1 MSRSATGLRAWVVQ
15 RASAVYL
22 GLFFLYLLAH
32 WIVAPPADYAAWSAW
47 IGHPVMGTAL
57 LVFAAALLLHAWVG
71 MRDILIDYV
80 QPTALRIGL
89 LAAVGL
95 GLIACGFWALVVLLL
110 ARL

>member
-1 MSRSATGLRAWVVQ
+1 MSRTATGLRAWVVQ
-15 RASAVYL
+15 RATAVYL
-22 GLFFLYLLAH
+22 GLFLVYLLLH
-32 WIVAPPADYAAWSAW
+32 WIVAPPGDYAAWRAW

-57 LVFAAALLLHAWVG
+57 LVFVVAVLLHAWVG

-95 GLIACGFWALVVLLL
+95 GLAACALWAAVVLLL

>member
-1 MSRSATGLRAWVVQ
+1 MSRTATGLRAWVVQ

-22 GLFFLYLLAH
+22 GLFFLYVLVH
-32 WIVAPPADYAAWSAW
+32 WIVSPPADYAAWRAW

-57 LVFAAALLLHAWVG
+57 LVFVAAVLLHAWVG

>member
-1 MSRSATGLRAWVVQ
+1 MSRTATGLRAWVVQ

-22 GLFFLYLLAH
+22 GLFFLYLLVH
-32 WIVAPPADYAAWSAW
+32 WIVSPPADYAAWRAW

-57 LVFAAALLLHAWVG
+57 LVFVAAVLLHAWVG

-95 GLIACGFWALVVLLL
+95 GLIACGLWALVVLLL

>member
-1 MSRSATGLRAWVVQ
+1 MSRTATGLRAWVVQ

-22 GLFFLYLLAH
+22 GLFLGYLLVH
-32 WIVAPPADYAAWSAW
+32 WIVAPPADYAAWQAW
-47 IGHPVMGTAL
+47 VGHPVMGTAL
-57 LVFAAALLLHAWVG
+57 LGFVVALLLHAWVG

-80 QPTALRIGL
+80 QPTALRIAL

-95 GLIACGFWALVVLLL
+95 GLLACALWAAVVLLL